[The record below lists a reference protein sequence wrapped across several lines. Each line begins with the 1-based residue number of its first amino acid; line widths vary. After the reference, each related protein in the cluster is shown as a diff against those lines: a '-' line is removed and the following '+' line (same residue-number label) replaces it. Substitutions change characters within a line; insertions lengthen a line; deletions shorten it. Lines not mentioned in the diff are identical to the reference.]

1 MTRRKK
7 LVVSLI
13 AIIGVILI
21 AIFGKSL
28 STPSAAKEAR
38 TPIVLWHEMGG
49 PAEKTLLKLVANF
62 NKSQKKYEVIP
73 KYQGSYDTA
82 IQKIFQT
89 HGTSTSPAVFQS
101 SNVSTA
107 QILHS
112 GYTTPIQQFVDEDH
126 YDLSKISSVAR
137 AFHAHGGKQQAMP
150 FNTSQP
156 VLYYNASLLKKYGIT
171 PPPVSPSYS
180 DITRVAKQIYERSDH
195 KVKGMT
201 VQIYGW
207 FLEQAISNSG
217 AMFTNNNDG
226 HTANPT
232 KVKINTP
239 ELVEFFKW
247 IRENQKAGDF
257 MNYGAG
263 SMASANQT
271 SGFLAGKVGMY
282 VQSSA
287 SMSQLT
293 KKNKNKLGITYFP
306 HPDGQKA
313 NGVAIGG
320 AALWISNDKP
330 KEIQRGAYEFIKYT
344 VRPEVQAQWQKD
356 TGYMALN
363 KDSQAT
369 TILKNFYK
377 KHPEGKIPGQQL
389 DNTVPNYCN
398 SGILMEGMQSV
409 RKIEE
414 GAMEKIYAGA
424 DIEET
429 LKSADKVINE
439 NLTQLNLANGYT
451 DKT

>member
-271 SGFLAGKVGMY
+271 SV
-282 VQSSA
+282 S
-287 SMSQLT
+287 
-293 KKNKNKLGITYFP
+293 
-306 HPDGQKA
+306 
-313 NGVAIGG
+313 
-320 AALWISNDKP
+320 
-330 KEIQRGAYEFIKYT
+330 
-344 VRPEVQAQWQKD
+344 
-356 TGYMALN
+356 
-363 KDSQAT
+363 
-369 TILKNFYK
+369 
-377 KHPEGKIPGQQL
+377 
-389 DNTVPNYCN
+389 
-398 SGILMEGMQSV
+398 
-409 RKIEE
+409 
-414 GAMEKIYAGA
+414 
-424 DIEET
+424 
-429 LKSADKVINE
+429 
-439 NLTQLNLANGYT
+439 
-451 DKT
+451 